1 MTHWE
6 MNELNTDIALST
18 NVIQSINSEQEFVDW
33 LEQDYGYPQ
42 NVNYL
47 IKKLVAK
54 QILEDCIA
62 TEKYEFVKHLKK
74 YL

>member
-1 MTHWE
+1 MIHWE
-6 MNELNTDIALST
+6 MNESNTDVALST
-18 NVIQSINSEQEFVDW
+18 NVIQSINSESEFVEW

-42 NVNYL
+42 NVNDL
-47 IKKLVAK
+47 IKKMVAK
-54 QILEDCIA
+54 QILDDCLN